1 MLAEPIPDVA
11 KAGATRRFVVLPTAY
26 LILIFTFLY
35 LPILVLVLLAF
46 NDSPTPSF
54 PFRGLTLSW
63 FSELVGD
70 QAIVR
75 GLYNSFIVAIWTT
88 VLAVLVGT
96 MAAYAL
102 VRYSFKGRVLFA
114 VLVILPV
121 VIPKTVL
128 GIAMLAFINY
138 LELSRTLATV
148 VIGHTLFC
156 LPFVVIIVGSVIIRV
171 EKEIVEA
178 SHDLGAGELRTF
190 FTVVL
195 PLILNGIVAG
205 CFVAFILS
213 FSEFNLSFFLSGRDQ
228 TVPLVVFSQARFEIT
243 PKINALAVIMV
254 GASVAL
260 TFAAEYFR
268 TRRAGKSR
276 QK

>member
-1 MLAEPIPDVA
+1 MHAEPIPEVA
-11 KAGATRRFVVLPTAY
+11 RASGLSRFDLLPTTY
-26 LILIFTFLY
+26 LILVFTFLY

-54 PFRGLTLSW
+54 PFRGFTLAW

-88 VLAVLVGT
+88 VLSVLIGT

-102 VRYSFKGRVLFA
+102 IRYQFKGRILFGI
-114 VLVILPV
+114 LVVLPV

-128 GIAMLAFINY
+128 GIAMLTFVNY

-156 LPFVVIIVGSVIIRV
+156 VPFVVIIVGSVIIRV

-190 FTVVL
+190 FTVIL

-213 FSEFNLSFFLSGRDQ
+213 FAEFNLSFFLSGRDQ

-268 TRRAGKSR
+268 TRRAEKKLKR
-276 QK
+276 